1 MFLHVSNVAEV
12 FQRNKG
18 ILYAKGELQPT
29 KEMLSSF
36 VCDLEVIQ
44 LEVTT
49 LSAKAGIKENDYH
62 RAINNFHNHDTQF
75 NELPKLLKFFNN
87 NLRWNLIGLLI

>member
-1 MFLHVSNVAEV
+1 MFLQVSNVAEG

-44 LEVTT
+44 LKVTT
-49 LSAKAGIKENDYH
+49 LSAKDGIKENDYN
-62 RAINNFHNHDTQF
+62 RALNNFHNHDTQ
-75 NELPKLLKFFNN
+75 
-87 NLRWNLIGLLI
+87 IQ